1 MSEKR
6 SPAAGRVKGKIRT
19 WNDDKGFGFIEPML
33 GGKQV
38 FIHIKA
44 LGNRQRRPAVGE
56 VVTYELSSDR
66 QGRPCAVKAALAG
79 DKPTSKP
86 QAKRKSASTN
96 SGNSRPLL
104 VGLVFIGLVAASVT
118 LGKLPPLVLLLY
130 IGMSL
135 LTYLFYYLDKSA
147 ARAGNWRTKESTLHL
162 MSLLGGWPGAW
173 LAQQK
178 LRHKSRKQP
187 FRFIFWLTVL
197 ANIGA
202 LVWLH
207 TADGSAHL
215 SMLLGS
221 HSSFPF

>member
-1 MSEKR
+1 MSERR
-6 SPAAGRVKGKIRT
+6 SPAAGRVKGKIRN

-44 LGNRQRRPAVGE
+44 LGNRQRRPKAGD
-56 VVTYELSSDR
+56 VVTYEPSSDR
-66 QGRPCAVKAALAG
+66 QGRPCAVKAVLAG
-79 DKPTSKP
+79 DNS
-86 QAKRKSASTN
+86 QAKSQPKRKSAGNASR
-96 SGNSRPLL
+96 NSRPLM
-104 VGLVFIGLVAASVT
+104 VGLVFLGLVAASVA
-118 LGKLPPLVLLLY
+118 LGRLPPLLLLLY

-135 LTYLFYYLDKSA
+135 LTYLSYYLDKSA

-173 LAQQK
+173 LAQQQ

-197 ANIGA
+197 ANLGA
-202 LVWLH
+202 LAWLH
-207 TADGSAHL
+207 TAEGSAYL
-215 SMLLGS
+215 RMLLGS
-221 HSSFPF
+221 HGGFPF